1 MQKINNLEEKLKE
14 ETIKLNKKLKEEI
27 EKIEIKDEN
36 IIAYIKDSEYFLE
49 KGELIKAFEAII
61 WAWALYEINF
71 SKDLKNMDEVKKNG
85 A

>member
-71 SKDLKNMDEVKKNG
+71 SKDLKTKNKI
-85 A
+85 